1 MANKRLEQ
9 QAAPASGSAS
19 GPGPKE
25 QLRFDDLRL
34 AVGERIRLETT
45 LPRGRF
51 SVCYLGAYAERCLM
65 VTMPLARGAD
75 KQLKEGATMTLR
87 LIALNRACAFKTRLI
102 RTQTLPVPMLF
113 LGYPDTV
120 EAVVVRKAPRVNTQV
135 IVSVDEADPGH
146 FGSGWP
152 RQALCCD
159 LSLQGA
165 RIEASDQLGEI
176 GDRLYVTARVRVG
189 NIDQVL
195 LVEGLICNM
204 EEIEDSFSDGFRMVH
219 GLEFRGMDEETQLIL
234 TGFVYQ
240 QLLREQIGL

>member
-9 QAAPASGSAS
+9 QAAPASASIPGS
-19 GPGPKE
+19 GLKE

-51 SVCYLGAYAERCLM
+51 SVCYLGAYSERCLM
-65 VTMPLARGAD
+65 VTMPVVKGAD
-75 KQLKEGATMTLR
+75 KQIKEGAAITLR

-102 RTQTLPVPMLF
+102 RAQTLPVPMLF
-113 LGYPDTV
+113 LDYPDTV
-120 EAVVVRKAPRVNTQV
+120 DSVVVRKAPRVSTQV
-135 IVSVDEADPGH
+135 IVSVDEADAGH

-159 LSLQGA
+159 LSLLGA

-189 NIDQVL
+189 KIDQVL
-195 LVEGLICNM
+195 LVEGVIRNM
-204 EEIEDSFSDGFRMVH
+204 EEIEDSFSEGFRMVH
-219 GLEFRGMDEETQLIL
+219 GLEFSAMDEETQLIL

-240 QLLREQIGL
+240 QLLREQVGL